1 MNIKELKLLFILII
15 PFLSFG
21 QGDLQK
27 IKEVLYK
34 QEGAW
39 NQGDLHG
46 FMLGYWN
53 SENLIFTSE
62 KHKPSYGWNNT
73 LNLYKESYPT
83 KESMGELKFQIFDI
97 ILTSNKTAT
106 LDGSW
111 ELIRK
116 NDNPRGLF
124 YLNIRKFNDTWLITK
139 DSTTESSFIGNN
151 YIETK

>member
-34 QEGAW
+34 QECAW

-73 LNLYKESYPT
+73 LNQYKESYPT
-83 KESMGELKFQIFDI
+83 KESMGKLKFQIFDI
-97 ILTSNKTAT
+97 ILASDTTAT

-124 YLNIRKFNDTWLITK
+124 YLNLQKFNDTWLITK
-139 DSTTESSFIGNN
+139 DSTTESSFIGPSLYRN
-151 YIETK
+151 